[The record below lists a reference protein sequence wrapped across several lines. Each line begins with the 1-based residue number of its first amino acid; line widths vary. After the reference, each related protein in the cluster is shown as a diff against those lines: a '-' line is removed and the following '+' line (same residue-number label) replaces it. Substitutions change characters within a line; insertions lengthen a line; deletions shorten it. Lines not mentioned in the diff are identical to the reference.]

1 LSQIRKSQLFK
12 PDPFWVGSKLI
23 AERLRQAI
31 GSECSGSMQMP
42 TENNTK
48 LQLPKKKARFVDEVV
63 DELANNHVIDA
74 ATADRIRAHIQ
85 PMPFDW
91 RRLARYSFIVAIVC
105 VVIAVGAAVADRWLM
120 DLFERVFSIPWTFK
134 SVASAGL
141 AAGLIFFGLSR
152 RQRHPRKI
160 FSNEAIFFLG
170 VLGIAGSIGCLGK
183 ALDNGSGHFS
193 LLLLLATAVY
203 GVLGVLL
210 ESKLIWVFSLLSL
223 GGWFG
228 AETGYVSGWGAYY
241 LGMAYPLRFVVFGTA
256 LTAASWMMSRRPR
269 FSSMY
274 GVTRVVGLLYLF
286 IALWILSIW
295 GNYEGY
301 DSWHRAGH
309 WELLHWSVY
318 FGLAAAGAIYLG
330 LRNDDGV
337 LRGFGL
343 TFLGINLYT
352 RFFEFFWDDL
362 NKAVIFGILGVTF
375 WLIGSRAETL
385 WQMRGLREKVRPKSD

>member
-1 LSQIRKSQLFK
+1 MVALGELVRV
-12 PDPFWVGSKLI
+12 VGSRMTTTPLNDP
-23 AERLRQAI
+23 L
-31 GSECSGSMQMP
+31 
-42 TENNTK
+42 
-48 LQLPKKKARFVDEVV
+48 LQLPKKKARVV
-63 DELANNHVIDA
+63 LDAVNELAQGHVIDD
-74 ATADRIRAHIQ
+74 ATAERIRANIQ

-91 RRLARYSFIVAIVC
+91 RRLARYSFIIAIVC

-120 DLFERVFSIPWTFK
+120 DLLEQIFSMPWALK
-134 SVASAGL
+134 SVGCAAL
-141 AAGLIFFGLSR
+141 AAGIIFFGLSR
-152 RQRHPRKI
+152 RRKHPAKI

-170 VLGIAGSIGCLGK
+170 VLGIAGSIGCMGK

-193 LLLLLATAVY
+193 LLLLLAALVY
-203 GVLGVLL
+203 GALGLLL
-210 ESKLIWVFSLLSL
+210 ESKLIWTFSLMSL

-228 AETGYVSGWGAYY
+228 AETGYASGWGAYY
-241 LGMAYPLRFVVFGTA
+241 LGMAYPMRFVVFGAVLTA
-256 LTAASWMMSRRPR
+256 LSWLMLRHVR
-269 FSSMY
+269 FAEMF
-274 GVTRVVGLLYLF
+274 GVTRVAGLLYLF

-309 WELLHWSVY
+309 LELLHWSVY
-318 FGLAAAGAIYLG
+318 FTLAAAGAIYLG

-362 NKAVIFGILGVTF
+362 HKAVVFGILGITF
-375 WLIGSRAETL
+375 WLIGSRAEAI
-385 WQMRGLREKVRPKSD
+385 WQMRSLREKLKRKTG